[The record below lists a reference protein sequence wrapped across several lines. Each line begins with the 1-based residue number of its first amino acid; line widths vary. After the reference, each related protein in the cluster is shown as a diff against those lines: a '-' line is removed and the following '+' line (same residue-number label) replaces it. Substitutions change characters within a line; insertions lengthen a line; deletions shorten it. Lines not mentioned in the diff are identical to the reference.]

1 MQMPRIS
8 GMRITIVPLAAALI
22 LTGCGGK
29 TGPGGI
35 GGSQA
40 VDQGSRPD
48 TASGGGK
55 ISFTIGYA
63 SGDPATKQAIEDT
76 IKAFMQANPDI
87 VVQDVSETSSSA
99 YMDWLKVKDAVGE
112 FPDLVEMRDTEAFAD
127 AEKIVPLPNELAELF
142 DQPPRIGGKV
152 WNAPLFVAAPQ
163 GIIYSKKA
171 YAEAGIK
178 TLPATYDEFLV
189 IQNRLRA
196 SGITP
201 LVVGGKDIFHMGF
214 WVNKFLID
222 DVYAADPGWNAKRTA
237 GEVSFTDDNV
247 VQAMTDFKQLF
258 RSDVDKG
265 WLGTGDNQT
274 ASILVSGK
282 AAQLFSGSWMF
293 SQIQAA
299 DPGFEF
305 GFYAVPDRKGKLN
318 VVGLQS
324 PSGWSLSAQAAK
336 EPLKKQAIEDF
347 IRFFFSPEPYGTF
360 LSRIDSVPS
369 TRQEF
374 RRETGE
380 QMQVVLDLMADPAV
394 TKSLMINNWWGENL
408 IPPQF
413 RNWFYKLLQ
422 EMVVK
427 DGDVLEY
434 MKRADTEYDRQVQ
447 EYWQ

>member
-1 MQMPRIS
+1 MK
-8 GMRITIVPLAAALI
+8 ITIVPLAAALI
-22 LTGCGGK
+22 LSGCGGK
-29 TGPGGI
+29 TGSGGI
-35 GGSQA
+35 GGNHA
-40 VDQGSRPD
+40 ADQGSRPD

-127 AEKIVPLPNELAELF
+127 AEKIVPLPDELAELF

-178 TLPATYDEFLV
+178 TLPATYDEFLE

-265 WLGTGDNQT
+265 WLSTGDNQT

-293 SQIQAA
+293 SQIQEA

-305 GFYAVPDRKGKLN
+305 GFYAVPDRRGKLN

-324 PSGWSLSAQAAK
+324 PSGWSLSAQAAQ

-347 IRFFFSPEPYGTF
+347 IRFFFSPESYAAF

-374 RRETGE
+374 RREAGE

-394 TKSLMINNWWGENL
+394 TKSLMINNWWGDNL